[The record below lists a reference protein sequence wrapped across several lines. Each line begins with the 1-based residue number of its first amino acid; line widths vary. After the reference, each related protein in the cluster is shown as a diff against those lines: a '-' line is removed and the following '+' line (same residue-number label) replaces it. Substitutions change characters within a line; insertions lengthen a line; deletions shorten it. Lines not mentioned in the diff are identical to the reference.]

1 MAPTC
6 SPADSLGLA
15 ANDNFDGDADTAVRR
30 FQASHGAA
38 IDGVV
43 GMMTLRSLD
52 SRHDPHRARLRRSVD
67 QASLR

>member
-15 ANDNFDGDADTAVRR
+15 ASDNFDGDVDTAVRR

-43 GMMTLRSLD
+43 GMMTLRSLGL
-52 SRHDPHRARLRRSVD
+52 A
-67 QASLR
+67 A